1 MAPIK
6 LENHIKERLEEREI
20 VPSNSAWEQ
29 IAANLDV
36 KASKKQSRKRLWF
49 AIAASFVGGLFIAS
63 IFFKPSKEVF
73 PSVKVV
79 SNQEHKGFEEHNTI
93 DQKQTINYDRSVDKK
108 DAFKN
113 VIDTQQ
119 QNSIAYKGINENKL
133 NKNVDINVED
143 AIREVIENE
152 LKLSSVIQSE
162 IDIANYDTIRL
173 DKNSVIDLAAL
184 DEKLK
189 VQTSIY
195 EVTEVEVEA
204 LLLAAQQQ
212 VQQGKRYVQRTN
224 LIDANDLL
232 LDAEAEVDPGTFK
245 DRIFK
250 TIKSGLEEVV
260 EAIVDEN
267 N

>member
-6 LENHIKERLEEREI
+6 LEDHIKERLEERKI
-20 VPSNSAWEQ
+20 APTNSAWEQ

-79 SNQEHKGFEEHNTI
+79 NNQEYKGAEEHNTI
-93 DQKQTINYDRSVDKK
+93 DQKQTNSYDRSMDKK
-108 DAFKN
+108 NAFKN

-119 QNSIAYKGINENKL
+119 QNSIALKEINENKP
-133 NKNVDINVED
+133 NKNVDVNAKD
-143 AIREVIENE
+143 LIREVVEGE
-152 LKLSSVIQSE
+152 LKLSSVVQSE
-162 IDIANYDTIRL
+162 IDITNYDTIGL
-173 DKNSVIDLAAL
+173 DKNSVTDLVAI

-189 VQTSIY
+189 LQTSIY
-195 EVTEVEVEA
+195 EVTDVEVET

-232 LDAEAEVDPGTFK
+232 LDAEAEIDPDTFK

-260 EAIVDEN
+260 EAIVDKN

>member
-6 LENHIKERLEEREI
+6 LEDHIKERLEERKI
-20 VPSNSAWEQ
+20 APTNSAWEQ

-79 SNQEHKGFEEHNTI
+79 NNQEYKGAEEHNTI
-93 DQKQTINYDRSVDKK
+93 DQKQTNSYDRSMDKK
-108 DAFKN
+108 NAFKN
-113 VIDTQQ
+113 VDV
-119 QNSIAYKGINENKL
+119 NAKDL
-133 NKNVDINVED
+133 
-143 AIREVIENE
+143 IREVVEGE
-152 LKLSSVIQSE
+152 LKLSSVVQSE
-162 IDIANYDTIRL
+162 IDITNYDTIGL
-173 DKNSVIDLAAL
+173 DKNSVTDLVAI

-189 VQTSIY
+189 LQTSIY
-195 EVTEVEVEA
+195 EVTDVEVET

-232 LDAEAEVDPGTFK
+232 LDAEAEIDPDTFK

-260 EAIVDEN
+260 EAIVDKN